1 MGLFKKK
8 QAVNPAELLYIDY
21 FDKRYGSM
29 YPHEVNIATVMQIHK
44 EIISTLSSRKIPL
57 RLSENHNYFL
67 DALER
72 NRCPIH
78 PAEFAVP
85 QTVFLF
91 TDLVPWDD
99 GYENEVIRLKAE
111 GKIPKDIV

>member
-1 MGLFKKK
+1 LGLFKKK

-29 YPHEVNIATVMQIHK
+29 YPHEVNVATVMQIHK
-44 EIISTLSSRKIPL
+44 ELIDTFVSRKMPL
-57 RLSENHNYFL
+57 RRSENHNYFL

-72 NRCPIH
+72 NGCPIH

-85 QTVFLF
+85 QTVFIL
-91 TDLVPWDD
+91 TNKVPWDE
-99 GYENEVIRLKAE
+99 GYEDEVIRLQAE